1 MDNLLLRRRALFS
14 GLWQSHELEEWENFL
29 GLGFWQ
35 VQIVHAVALVV
46 SGLPTEQR
54 RAGLTALM
62 GPIIEQL
69 QATLQPGR
77 PLSANGTL
85 NGSSVGTL
93 QAQPSSGLDLTL
105 VERLTT
111 LFRSV
116 PHYMV

>member
-1 MDNLLLRRRALFS
+1 MEQES
-14 GLWQSHELEEWENFL
+14 ST
-29 GLGFWQ
+29 LGFWH

-46 SGLPTEQR
+46 TGLPTEQR

-77 PLSANGTL
+77 PLSAIGTL
-85 NGSSVGTL
+85 NGSSTGPL
-93 QAQPSSGLDLTL
+93 QAQSSSSLDLTL

-116 PHYMV
+116 LPYIVQ